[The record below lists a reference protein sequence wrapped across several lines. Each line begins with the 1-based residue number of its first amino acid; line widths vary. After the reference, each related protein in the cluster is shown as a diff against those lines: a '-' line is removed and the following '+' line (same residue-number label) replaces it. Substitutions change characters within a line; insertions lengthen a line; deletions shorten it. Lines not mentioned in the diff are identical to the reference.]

1 MPLNHRQERFCRAF
15 VQYGAAATAA
25 SEAGYAARSAKKQG
39 WRLLR
44 VGAIRQRIRE
54 VQAEIAEYHGRID
67 EVLMGK
73 MEIVYQRALEDHQFY
88 AAARAAELQAK
99 FARQVANRRVER
111 TVEAVAL
118 PGLALPGLAL
128 GGEAAGLGNGGMRT
142 GAPKIAKFFAK
153 VGGGKITGSAASAC

>member
-1 MPLNHRQERFCRAF
+1 MPLNHRQERFYRAF

-44 VGAIRQRIRE
+44 AGAIRQRIRE
-54 VQAEIAEYHGRID
+54 VQAEIAEHHGRID

-118 PGLALPGLAL
+118 PGLAL

>member
-1 MPLNHRQERFCRAF
+1 MRPVRR
-15 VQYGAAATAA
+15 
-25 SEAGYAARSAKKQG
+25 KKQG

-54 VQAEIAEYHGRID
+54 VQAEIAEHHGRID

-118 PGLALPGLAL
+118 PGLAL

>member
-1 MPLNHRQERFCRAF
+1 MA
-15 VQYGAAATAA
+15 VV
-25 SEAGYAARSAKKQG
+25 AGR
-39 WRLLR
+39 R
-44 VGAIRQRIRE
+44 IRQRIRE
-54 VQAEIAEYHGRID
+54 VQAEIAEHHGRID

-128 GGEAAGLGNGGMRT
+128 GGEAAGLGNGGCVPAR
-142 GAPKIAKFFAK
+142 PK
-153 VGGGKITGSAASAC
+153 SQNSSQRWAAEKSPGLQLRPVE

>member
-1 MPLNHRQERFCRAF
+1 MRPVRR
-15 VQYGAAATAA
+15 
-25 SEAGYAARSAKKQG
+25 KKQG

-54 VQAEIAEYHGRID
+54 VQAEIAEHHGRID

-118 PGLALPGLAL
+118 PGLALLGLAL
-128 GGEAAGLGNGGMRT
+128 GGEAAGLGNGGYVPAR
-142 GAPKIAKFFAK
+142 PK
-153 VGGGKITGSAASAC
+153 SQNSSQRWAAEKSPGLRLRPVE